1 MASNSGTGCSFL
13 VESSLSPCFSHAMRA
28 IQGSALWAVLALLA
42 AGCAG
47 AQKMPHQASPGAP
60 AYDADLNGFD
70 YPFPVQ
76 FRDFESQRQRL
87 RMAYMD
93 VKPPEGAASKGRT
106 VLLLHGKNFS
116 GAYWEDT
123 IRALIEQGYRVV
135 VPDQLGFGKSS
146 KPEHYQFTFQALATQ
161 TRDLLDS
168 LGVDKVSMVGHSM
181 GGMVATRFALMFP
194 DRVEKLALVNPIGLE
209 DWKRYVPYTPVDQ
222 VFAEELKKTS
232 EGIQAYMR
240 QFYFAGEWKPE
251 YDELVDMLAG
261 WTRGP
266 DHERISWVA
275 ALTQDMVFT
284 QPVLYEFPDLRAP
297 TLLII
302 GQRDRTAIGRSAAPP
317 GVRDQLGDYPMLG
330 KKAAQAI
337 PNSTLVELPGV
348 GHMPQVEAW
357 DAYSHELLQFLGG

>member
-1 MASNSGTGCSFL
+1 MFELRRTL
-13 VESSLSPCFSHAMRA
+13 VW
-28 IQGSALWAVLALLA
+28 SAVVLFAL

-47 AQKMPHQASPGAP
+47 PREATRASTSGAP
-60 AYDADLNGFD
+60 AYDADLNGFE
-70 YPFPVQ
+70 YPYPVQ
-76 FRDFESQRQRL
+76 FLEFEAQRQPL

-93 VKPPEGAASKGRT
+93 VKPSTANAASNANGRT

-116 GAYWEDT
+116 GAYWADT
-123 IRALIEQGYRVV
+123 IRALTEQGYRVV
-135 VPDQLGFGKSS
+135 VPDQIGFGKSS
-146 KPEHYQFTFQALATQ
+146 KPEHYQFTFQALATH

-168 LGVDKVSMVGHSM
+168 LGVQKVSVVGHSM

-194 DRVEKLALVNPIGLE
+194 DRVERLALVNPIGLE
-209 DWKRYVPYTPVDQ
+209 DWKRYAAYSTVDQ
-222 VFAEELKKTS
+222 VYREELKKTP
-232 EGIQAYMR
+232 EGIKAYM
-240 QFYFAGEWKPE
+240 QQYYFGGEWKPE
-251 YDELVDMLAG
+251 YDKLVDMLAG

-266 DHERISWVA
+266 DHDRIAWVA

-302 GQRDRTAIGRSAAPP
+302 GQRDRTAIGRASAPP
-317 GVRDQLGDYPMLG
+317 EIREQLGDYPKLG
-330 KKAAQAI
+330 RKAAEAI

-357 DAYSHELLQFLGG
+357 DAYRDALLKFLGQ

>member
-1 MASNSGTGCSFL
+1 MLPIRRT
-13 VESSLSPCFSHAMRA
+13 
-28 IQGSALWAVLALLA
+28 ALWVVVVLAA
-42 AGCAG
+42 AGCSG
-47 AQKMPHQASPGAP
+47 ARESTRPTSTSNGP
-60 AYDADLNGFD
+60 AYDADLTNFE

-76 FRDFESQRQRL
+76 FREFDSQRQKL

-93 VKPPEGAASKGRT
+93 VKPANPNGRT

-123 IRALIEQGYRVV
+123 IRALTEQGYRAV
-135 VPDQLGFGKSS
+135 VPDQIGFGKSS
-146 KPEHYQFTFQALATQ
+146 KPERYQFTFQALATQ
-161 TRDLLDS
+161 TRDLLDT
-168 LGVDKVSMVGHSM
+168 LGVDKVAVVGHSM

-209 DWKRYVPYTPVDQ
+209 DWKRYAPYTSVDQ
-222 VFAEELKKTS
+222 VFQEELKKTP
-232 EGIQAYMR
+232 EGIRAYMQ
-240 QFYFAGEWKPE
+240 QFYFAGQWKPE
-251 YDELVDMLAG
+251 YDELTDILSG

-302 GQRDRTAIGRSAAPP
+302 GQRDRTAIGRAAAPP
-317 GVRDQLGDYPMLG
+317 EVREQMGDYPKLG
-330 KKAAQAI
+330 KAAAAAI
-337 PNSTLVELPGV
+337 PNSTLVELPGI
-348 GHMPQVEAW
+348 GHIPQVEAW
-357 DAYSHELLQFLGG
+357 DAYRDALVTFLGQ